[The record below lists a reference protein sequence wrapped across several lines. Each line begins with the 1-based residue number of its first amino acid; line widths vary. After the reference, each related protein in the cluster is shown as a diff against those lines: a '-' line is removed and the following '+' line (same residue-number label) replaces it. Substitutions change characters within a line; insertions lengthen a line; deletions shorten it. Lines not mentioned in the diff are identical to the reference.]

1 MFQKSTMVDIEDYAS
16 QAPQYYSENIP
27 GLLEKTLVGQRPG
40 SFLDCGCGDGSLLY
54 GLKKKKCLENWKI
67 SAIDLSESRI
77 RRIKLIDPNIH
88 AMVDN
93 VEVLHTVPDQSVDLL
108 VSTQVIEHVDDKKT
122 FQAIS
127 RVLKKDGRI
136 YLSTVFKKWYGWYFY
151 RNNGRWVLD
160 PTHLREYYEE
170 NQLMG
175 LIFSNGFQVL
185 ENQKSLFWFP
195 VADFF
200 VRWAGVANR
209 NFYEKKIVSLL
220 RRIQVPILGYY
231 NWELVLKKL

>member
-1 MFQKSTMVDIEDYAS
+1 M
-16 QAPQYYSENIP
+16 
-27 GLLEKTLVGQRPG
+27 
-40 SFLDCGCGDGSLLY
+40 
-54 GLKKKKCLENWKI
+54 ENWKI

-93 VEVLHTVPDQSVDLL
+93 VEVLLTVPDQSVDLL

-185 ENQKSLFWFP
+185 ENRKSLFWFP

-200 VRWAGVANR
+200 IKWAGVANR

>member
-27 GLLEKTLVGQRPG
+27 VLLEKTLVGQSPG

-54 GLKKKKCLENWKI
+54 GLKKNKFLENWKV

-93 VEVLHTVPDQSVDLL
+93 VEVLLTVPDQSVDLL

-127 RVLKKDGRI
+127 RVFKNPGLI
-136 YLSTVFKKWYGWYFY
+136 YLQTVFKTWLAGIFI
-151 RNNGRWVLD
+151 
-160 PTHLREYYEE
+160 EI
-170 NQLMG
+170 MG
-175 LIFSNGFQVL
+175 GGFLIQHTFGSIAKRINL
-185 ENQKSLFWFP
+185 
-195 VADFF
+195 
-200 VRWAGVANR
+200 WA
-209 NFYEKKIVSLL
+209 
-220 RRIQVPILGYY
+220 
-231 NWELVLKKL
+231 